1 MNAKII
7 INLKLPTMKK
17 LHQCPDC
24 GAIYVKEIETKQC
37 FWQELDC
44 FELTALEVLQESE
57 PLQILTGLFK
67 VIKTFYCTT
76 CEDLRNPQ
84 INLN

>member
-1 MNAKII
+1 
-7 INLKLPTMKK
+7 MKK

-37 FWQELDC
+37 FWQQLNCLEQS
-44 FELTALEVLQESE
+44 ALLVLIESE

-67 VIKTFYCTT
+67 VIKTYYCTR
-76 CEDLRNPQ
+76 CEELRNPT
-84 INLN
+84 INQN